1 MVRPKRESSSSGHAR
16 VVQAAVAPP
25 ATAARDLVAWFREAA
40 RDLPWR
46 TDRAAW
52 SGPPDPD
59 AASRVAE
66 PSPGRPGPAPRRDPY
81 RTWIAE
87 IMLQQTQVSTVIA
100 YYTRWM
106 DRFPDLQS
114 LASAGEEE
122 VLALWAGL
130 GYYSR
135 ARNLLATAR
144 SVVALHGGI
153 LPPSRQGLLS
163 LKGIGEYTAGAIASL
178 AYNLPEP
185 ILDGNLVR
193 VFSRLHGMGFL
204 PDTSRGKQAYWDLA
218 AAWVASAE
226 PALVNEGLMELGA
239 LVCTPRSPSC
249 ESCPLA
255 GHCLARREGKVEEFP
270 PAKRRKVPKA
280 LQGYALVLRRQG
292 RVLLYRPRKGE
303 LLAGLLTFPVVLL
316 DGPCTIPALRK
327 AWAAAHPDLPAPG
340 FRPRSAVI
348 SHGITHHQ
356 IRLHLADAGL
366 EDGADHGVWPEGF
379 EWMEEERVDA
389 ALVSSLPRK
398 IWRAWY
404 GARTRDDGPGSR

>member
-1 MVRPKRESSSSGHAR
+1 MVRPKRASPSPGPAA
-16 VVQAAVAPP
+16 VVQAPAVHP
-25 ATAARDLVAWFREAA
+25 ATAAGELVAWFRAAA

-52 SGPPDPD
+52 SGPPDQ
-59 AASRVAE
+59 AAGSRVAE
-66 PSPGRPGPAPRRDPY
+66 PSPGRSGPSPRRDPY

-106 DRFPDLQS
+106 ARFPDLPS

-122 VLALWAGL
+122 VLSLWAGL

-135 ARNLLATAR
+135 ARNLLDTAR
-144 SVVALHGGI
+144 SVAALHGGI

-193 VFSRLHGMGFL
+193 VFSRLYGMDFL
-204 PDTSRGKQAYWDLA
+204 PDTSRGKKAYWDLA

-255 GHCLARREGKVEEFP
+255 RHCLARRQGRVEEFP
-270 PAKRRKVPKA
+270 PAKRRKEPKA
-280 LQGYALVLRRQG
+280 LQGYALVWRRLG

-303 LLAGLLTFPVVLL
+303 LLAGLLTFPVILL

-327 AWAAAHPDLPAPG
+327 AWAAAHPDLPAPC
-340 FRPRSAVI
+340 FRPRSALVT
-348 SHGITHHQ
+348 HGITHHQ
-356 IRLHLADAGL
+356 IRLHLAEAGL
-366 EDGADHGVWPEGF
+366 EDGAEHGRWPLGF
-379 EWMEEERVDA
+379 EWVEEERVDA

-398 IWRAWY
+398 IWKAWN
-404 GARTRDDGPGSR
+404 GARTSGDG

>member
-1 MVRPKRESSSSGHAR
+1 MVRPD
-16 VVQAAVAPP
+16 PNP
-25 ATAARDLVAWFREAA
+25 AETHPETPTAAARDLVAWFREAA

-46 TDRAAW
+46 TDRNTRSAPEDGAA
-52 SGPPDPD
+52 GFPI
-59 AASRVAE
+59 AE
-66 PSPGRPGPAPRRDPY
+66 PSHDGAAPPPRRDPY

-106 DRFPDLQS
+106 ERFPDLPS
-114 LASAGEEE
+114 LAAAEEEE

-144 SVVALHGGI
+144 SVAALHGGV
-153 LPPSRQGLLS
+153 LPPSREGLLA

-193 VFSRLHGMGFL
+193 VFSRLYGMDFL
-204 PDTSRGKQAYWDLA
+204 PDTARGRKAYWGMA
-218 AAWVASAE
+218 AAWAASAE

-239 LVCTPRSPSC
+239 LVCTPRNPAC
-249 ESCPLA
+249 DACPLA
-255 GHCLARREGKVEEFP
+255 SHCRACREGRAENFP
-270 PAKRRKVPKA
+270 PAKRRRESKA
-280 LQGYALVLRRQG
+280 LQGYALVLRSQG
-292 RVLLYRPRKGE
+292 RILLYRPRKGE
-303 LLAGLLTFPVVLL
+303 LLAGLLTFPMILL
-316 DGPCTIPALRK
+316 DGPSGLPALRQ

-340 FRPRSAVI
+340 FRPRSASV

-356 IRLHLADAGL
+356 IRLRLA
-366 EDGADHGVWPEGF
+366 GADLDAEAGSRSWPEGYA
-379 EWMEEERVDA
+379 WVEEGRVDA

-398 IWRAWY
+398 IWKAWG
-404 GARTRDDGPGSR
+404 GAPAGKDDPGKNSPGKV